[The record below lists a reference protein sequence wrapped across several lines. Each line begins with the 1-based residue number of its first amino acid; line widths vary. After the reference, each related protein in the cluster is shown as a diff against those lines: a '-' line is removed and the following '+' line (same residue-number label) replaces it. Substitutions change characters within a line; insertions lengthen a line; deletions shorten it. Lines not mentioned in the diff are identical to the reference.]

1 MMNAVLTALPAAQPS
16 GPGSRRTAAEAGE
29 APAPSASRVADA
41 ELAADLAQDLDAAF
55 ERLVLA
61 HQDRLYT
68 IALRLLGDSRDAE
81 EVTQDGLV
89 RAYRAITSY
98 EADRVRALALRPWLA
113 AIVVNLARNR
123 YRRRPG
129 PTSELPDD
137 RHDDDPAGVPH
148 EVAARRES
156 ARTWVRLLASLPPLY
171 RAPVV
176 LRHVDG
182 LSFAEIADALGR
194 PEGTVKAQV
203 HRGLARLRTAYL
215 ERNAEARE
223 LTA

>member
-1 MMNAVLTALPAAQPS
+1 MNAVLTALPEARAQ
-16 GPGSRRTAAEAGE
+16 
-29 APAPSASRVADA
+29 APSSADA
-41 ELAADLAQDLDAAF
+41 ELAAALSVDLDGAF

-68 IALRLLGDSRDAE
+68 IAVRLLGDGRDAE

-89 RAYRAITSY
+89 RAYRAIASY
-98 EADRVRALALRPWLA
+98 EPERIRALTLRAWLA

-129 PTSELPDD
+129 PTAELPAD
-137 RHDDDPAGVPH
+137 RRDEDASTVPH

-156 ARTWVRLLASLPPLY
+156 AGVWAALLADLPALY

-182 LSFAEIADALGR
+182 LSFAEIAEILGR

-203 HRGLARLRTAYL
+203 HRGLARLRTAWL
-215 ERNAEARE
+215 ARPAEARE
-223 LTA
+223 MSA